1 MVPRETFDHFYQV
14 SDWDQLTGGRPDG
27 RLRVGRLDVPFVTMN
42 NEPESTDPAVLEE
55 RYAAALG
62 RLWQLWSERG

>member
-1 MVPRETFDHFYQV
+1 
-14 SDWDQLTGGRPDG
+14 
-27 RLRVGRLDVPFVTMN
+27 MN

-62 RLWQLWSERG
+62 RLWQLRSEPA